1 MQKSKS
7 ACLFSFLFLLF
18 LAPNYAQI
26 GFLDARVIYTLP
38 GDSNIP
44 LDAGKLADF
53 TGDDRVDY
61 LFTLTEFGASDLFL
75 LEQDAEGEFQLT
87 TLDEEVSKVVQIADF
102 DEDDDQDFLGISAV
116 FLNGGANDFQ
126 EAESSFPMITEN
138 QERLLYGAADLNG
151 DNLFDYA
158 TGSNQSVGGDSLY
171 VYFGMPDGGF
181 QVVGVPAVDAEIA
194 GSYNLFGNFQSV
206 APMGI
211 LAVAEDHVTI
221 YNTSNTDLVQVAT
234 LNDPRI
240 EDKAGAIGDVDGDG
254 DNDVV
259 LAGLFSGIYLWEQ
272 EADGFANSLVT
283 VSSTAQR
290 ILSMELVD
298 IEGDGDLDLVTIGGP
313 NALQVIVY
321 ENQGGTL
328 SSAGQ
333 IFYTRPLQS
342 SFFFAFGNAFE
353 NLIEIADVDNDSD
366 PDVVVFDYENNQIV
380 VLENVSMPSSLWSP
394 IASAETLRAFPNPTV
409 GQVQISYPEGVAA
422 LQWQNVQLLDQNGRV
437 LGEWMELPQNLDL
450 SCLPAGE
457 YLLSATTIDQRQ
469 FIARLIHVATP

>member
-1 MQKSKS
+1 MQNSKS
-7 ACLFSFLFLLF
+7 AFLFSFLLLLF
-18 LAPNYAQI
+18 LSPTYAQI
-26 GFLDARVIYTLP
+26 SFLDARVIYSLP

-44 LDAGKLADF
+44 LDAGELADF
-53 TGDDRVDY
+53 TGDNRVDY
-61 LFTLTEFGASDLFL
+61 LFTLTEFGTSDLFL
-75 LEQDAEGEFQLT
+75 LEQDTEGEFQLT
-87 TLDEEVSKVVQIADF
+87 TLNEEVSTVVQIADF
-102 DEDDDQDFLGISAV
+102 DGDDDQDFLGISSV
-116 FLNGGANDFQ
+116 FLNSGANDFQ
-126 EAESSFPMITEN
+126 EAESGFPVITES

-151 DNLFDYA
+151 DDLLDYA
-158 TGSNQSVGGDSLY
+158 TGSNQSVFGDSLF
-171 VYFGMPDGGF
+171 VYFGMPEGGF

-206 APMGI
+206 APTGI

-221 YNTSNTDLVQVAT
+221 YNTTNTDLVQVAT
-234 LNDPRI
+234 LNDSRI
-240 EDKAGAIGDVDGDG
+240 DDKAGAIGDVDGDG

-272 EADGFANSLVT
+272 EADGYANSLVT

-290 ILSMELVD
+290 VLSMELVD

-313 NALQVIVY
+313 NALQVAVY

-353 NLIEIADVDNDSD
+353 NLIEIADIDNDSD
-366 PDVVVFDYENNQIV
+366 PDVVVFDYENDQIV

-394 IASAETLRAFPNPTV
+394 IAPAETLRAFPNPSL
-409 GQVQISYPEGVAA
+409 GQVQISYPERVSAP
-422 LQWQNVQLLDQNGRV
+422 QWKNVQLIDQNGRV
-437 LGEWMELPQNLDL
+437 LRQWMELPQNIDL
-450 SCLPAGE
+450 SHLPAGE
-457 YLLSATTIDQRQ
+457 YVLSATTMDQRQ
-469 FIARLIHVATP
+469 FIARLVRVTRP